1 MDYTPEWV
9 PALTGILNKPR
20 ILAILRK
27 KGLAMDLLEVFEDS
41 DDLIELASGSVL
53 FEEGQDADFM
63 YVIVEGDIQLSLRG
77 QPLTVVGSGAILGE
91 MALLSSDARSATA
104 TAATDCRLAPIDE
117 HSFRA
122 LIQHTPEFAFHIMKV
137 LADRLR
143 RANMALV
150 GHASG

>member
-1 MDYTPEWV
+1 
-9 PALTGILNKPR
+9 
-20 ILAILRK
+20 
-27 KGLAMDLLEVFEDS
+27 MDLLEVFQDS

-53 FEEGQDADFM
+53 FEEGQEADFM
-63 YVIVEGDIQLSLRG
+63 YVIIEGDIQLSLRG
-77 QPLTVVGSGAILGE
+77 KPLTVVGSGAILGE

-104 TAATDCRLAPIDE
+104 TAVADCRLAPIDE

-122 LIQHTPEFAFHIMKV
+122 LIQHTPEFAFHIMQV

-150 GHASG
+150 GHVSG